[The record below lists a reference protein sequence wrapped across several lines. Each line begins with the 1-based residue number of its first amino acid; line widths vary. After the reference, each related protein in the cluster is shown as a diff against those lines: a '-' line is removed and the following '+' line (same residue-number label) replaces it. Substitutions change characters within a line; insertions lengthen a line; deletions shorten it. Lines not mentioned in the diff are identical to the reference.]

1 MCVDIRWGIKG
12 VLNVM
17 TMRAFLV
24 LLILIY
30 STAVFALEK
39 KAVSNKSDKLVG
51 IGYQTWFPPMSWDK
65 SWGEPEL
72 GRYDSSDPK
81 IIRKHAQ
88 WLYGAGVDF
97 IWIDWSNN
105 IACGPDRPDLLAIE
119 KATNTVFIEYAKLK
133 KRPKISIFLG
143 IDGKPEHVTNGDL
156 QRKADQVYN
165 TYIADKRFRPL
176 IQDYLGKP
184 LLVVYVWCPSPYQD
198 GLPKWDDPRFTVRWM
213 TGFIDDQLNL
223 TEGDR
228 KSKYGFWSWWD
239 RSPQSYSVYKGKP
252 EAMIV
257 SAAFPG
263 PKGWDDPARRGRR
276 NGATFREQW
285 ARVRSIN
292 PKIVLINSWNEWQPN
307 EEISQELSNDIE
319 PSKPLGRF
327 YLDLM
332 QQEIAKFKSLR
343 LP

>member
-1 MCVDIRWGIKG
+1 MAIRAAI
-12 VLNVM
+12 VL
-17 TMRAFLV
+17 FI
-24 LLILIY
+24 LILFTPA
-30 STAVFALEK
+30 TAAEK
-39 KAVSNKSDKLVG
+39 NKSTRQQGKLVG

-65 SWGEPEL
+65 AWDEPEL
-72 GRYDSSDPK
+72 GSYDSSDTK
-81 IIRKHAQ
+81 IIRQHAE
-88 WLYGAGVDF
+88 WLYDAGVDF

-105 IACGPDRPDLLAIE
+105 VMCTPDRSDLMAIE
-119 KATNTVFIEYAKLK
+119 KATHAVFEEYVRLK

-143 IDGKPEHVTNGDL
+143 IDGKPEHVTSGAL
-156 QRKADQVYN
+156 QRKADQVYR
-165 TYIADKRFRPL
+165 TYIADKRYKPL
-176 IQDYLGKP
+176 IQNYLGKP
-184 LLVVYVWCPSPYQD
+184 LLVVYVWCPSPYQN

-213 TGFIDDQLNL
+213 TGFMDDQPNL

-239 RSPQSYSVYKGKP
+239 RSPQTYSVYNGKP

-263 PKGWDDPARRGRR
+263 PKGWDDPAAHGRM

-285 ARVRSIN
+285 ARARSIN
-292 PKIVLINSWNEWQPN
+292 PKIVFINSWNEWQPN
-307 EEISQELSNDIE
+307 EEISPELSNDIE
-319 PSKPLGRF
+319 PSKSLGRF

-332 QQEIAKFKSLR
+332 HQEIIKFKSLR